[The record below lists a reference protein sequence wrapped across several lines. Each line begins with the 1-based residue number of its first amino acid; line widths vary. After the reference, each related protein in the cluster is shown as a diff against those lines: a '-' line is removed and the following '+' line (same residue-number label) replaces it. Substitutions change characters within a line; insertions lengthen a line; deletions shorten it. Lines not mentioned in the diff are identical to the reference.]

1 MAVFAVLL
9 AVIPALTMVLFPSAE
24 ESIEAVGTPQKI
36 VQADPVQTISPP
48 VTTTE
53 TSAPTEEK
61 AEEIFLVLDT
71 ESGDVLSVSARDY
84 VIGAVCAE
92 VPASFHPEA
101 LKAQAVAAHTYAVR
115 QREQELISPTES
127 LHGAYFSNDS
137 RYYQAY
143 FTEEQARK
151 FYGDSYEEN
160 YEKIAS
166 AVDEVLDEIIVY
178 ESEPIVA
185 AFHSMSGGVTESA
198 EVIWGSEIDYLIPVE
213 SNSDTEVNSFT
224 QEYKFTPAEIKARVS
239 TSISGVN
246 FNHDTKNWL
255 IVLERS
261 SSGTVTSME
270 VGDAVITGTQ
280 FREIMSLR
288 SANFTV
294 SYTDGN
300 FVITTKG
307 YGHGV
312 GLSQYGADA
321 MARSGSDYRE
331 ILAHYY
337 PSTDIITL
345 S

>member
-1 MAVFAVLL
+1 M
-9 AVIPALTMVLFPSAE
+9 
-24 ESIEAVGTPQKI
+24 
-36 VQADPVQTISPP
+36 
-48 VTTTE
+48 
-53 TSAPTEEK
+53 
-61 AEEIFLVLDT
+61 
-71 ESGDVLSVSARDY
+71 
-84 VIGAVCAE
+84 
-92 VPASFHPEA
+92 
-101 LKAQAVAAHTYAVR
+101 
-115 QREQELISPTES
+115 
-127 LHGAYFSNDS
+127 
-137 RYYQAY
+137 
-143 FTEEQARK
+143 
-151 FYGDSYEEN
+151 
-160 YEKIAS
+160 
-166 AVDEVLDEIIVY
+166 
-178 ESEPIVA
+178 
-185 AFHSMSGGVTESA
+185 
-198 EVIWGSEIDYLIPVE
+198 
-213 SNSDTEVNSFT
+213 
-224 QEYKFTPAEIKARVS
+224 QEYKFTPAEVKARVS
-239 TSISGVN
+239 TNISGVN

-255 IVLERS
+255 VVLERS

-337 PSTDIITL
+337 PSTEIITL

>member
-1 MAVFAVLL
+1 MIFTVLL
-9 AVIPALTMVLFPSAE
+9 TGIPAITVALMPSKEPSVNA
-24 ESIEAVGTPQKI
+24 AVTPQTTHVPETEAKPETLPSEEETT
-36 VQADPVQTISPP
+36 APP
-48 VTTTE
+48 
-53 TSAPTEEK
+53 EEK
-61 AEEIFLVLDT
+61 KDEIFLVLDV
-71 ESGDVLSVSARDY
+71 ESGDILSVSARDY

-115 QREQELISPTES
+115 QREQELLSPTAQ
-127 LHGAYFSNDS
+127 LNGAFFSNDS

-143 FTEEQARK
+143 FTEEQARR
-151 FYGDSYEEN
+151 FYGDSYDAN
-160 YEKIAS
+160 YSKIAA

-178 ESEPIVA
+178 KNEPIVA

-198 EVIWGSEIDYLIPVE
+198 EVVWGNSIDYLVPVE
-213 SNSDTEVNSFT
+213 SHHDTEVSSFT
-224 QEYKFTPAEIKARVS
+224 QEYVFTPAEVKARIS
-239 TSISGVN
+239 TSINDVH
-246 FNHDTKNWL
+246 FNYDTKNWL

-261 SSGTVTSME
+261 PSGTVTSME
-270 VGDAVITGTQ
+270 AGDAVITGNQ

-294 SYTDGN
+294 SYSDGN

-321 MARSGSDYRE
+321 LAKEGKTYRE

-337 PSTDIITL
+337 PSTEIVSVL
-345 S
+345 